1 MKPGLFHKEELTMK
15 RKYSAWMS
23 ILAVSAFLFLPTL
36 VTAEEPK
43 DKVSCDEIKNPDD
56 RNFCLATGIKKG
68 KNYGYTKKNHDA
80 YYCSLIRNRDR
91 QNYCN
96 GIINNTKNSCG
107 LIVDKKLEE
116 ECNAHF

>member
-1 MKPGLFHKEELTMK
+1 MK
-15 RKYSAWMS
+15 RKYSVWMS

-43 DKVSCDEIKNPDD
+43 DKVSCDEIKNSDD

-68 KNYGYTKKNHDA
+68 KKYGYTKKNHDA
-80 YYCSLIRNRDR
+80 YYCSLVGNRDR

-96 GIINNTKNSCG
+96 AIINNTKNSCG